1 MSNATRLAEKRA
13 NESKKMVEDFVKKDG
28 AVIFNHQR
36 LMEYRL
42 STIQEI
48 LLEFNPARLML
59 FILAPK
65 SVKMKWADKIIAK
78 ICKADEKEQAE
89 CLHDQRVAEM
99 EAEKKERAEKSKGHY
114 KGFRAGHCPG
124 LKSVVEIKSK
134 DGQAVTVAPETNKV
148 RDGSIKLEELN

>member
-48 LLEFNPARLML
+48 LLEFSPARLML

-65 SVKMKWADKIIAK
+65 SVKMKWANEIIAK
-78 ICKADEKEQAE
+78 IGKADEKEQAE

-99 EAEKKERAEKSKGHY
+99 EAEKKERAEKSKGHCR
-114 KGFRAGHCPG
+114 GFRSGHEPA
-124 LKSVVEIKSK
+124 LKNIVEIKSK
-134 DGQAVTVAPETNKV
+134 DGQSSVVVPINNLVK
-148 RDGSIKLEELN
+148 DGGIKLEELN